1 MAYFDADK
9 QAWVNDYDANATPA
23 TGTTGG
29 VQGLTEPGNID
40 LSRRPVVRNPDGAI
54 STVRSIG
61 VNLDG
66 KEVLIP
72 TVAADGSRVLSDR
85 EAIQQFQK
93 TGQHLG
99 KFDTPDAST
108 AYAKNLHN
116 DQAKMYA
123 PTAQAGA
130 PNQIEQAAQMSD
142 NDLAL
147 LASIRRTPGAPGVT
161 QEQLQQQATQGTA
174 LPQAVSSTISGANEA
189 AYGDIQKI
197 EEARIEAAH
206 QQSIAEKLQANANLD
221 NAQAASIT
229 ARQNADAA
237 TAEQEK
243 REAEWQQK
251 WDQLQQQTSPENNQV
266 DPNRFFSRAGVLGSI
281 LAVVG
286 SIYEAKGAALG
297 HTQNPQT
304 VMRLIDNDIR
314 TQQLELMQKGQAANN
329 QLSRL
334 SQQWGSIDAGR
345 QALKVSQ
352 LQATEAELRNVAAQT
367 SDPARK
373 AQIDA
378 QTAALDAQTAAESAK
393 LKAIYG
399 GQQTATQQSAVV
411 YPRKATGGGTSVD
424 YGKYLANREKLAE
437 GDRAERKLNQEK
449 GGTGE
454 QSEAGRA
461 ERLGMRLAE
470 LQQVLAAA
478 DAYHESVGTKLNPK
492 TGEYEQADDHPLF
505 GPVDTTVNAMTPE
518 SWHADKAIT
527 AEAKLAIAKEAL
539 GRAASGAAISDAENA
554 NFQRQLAASSER
566 GSPKA
571 AQALRAALLTKIQTL
586 RAGAGQGATGI
597 YDRNVREEA
606 LRQRSIDSVQPYQ
619 PKVGK

>member
-1 MAYFDADK
+1 MTQVKQRTRRGNNMAYFDADK
-9 QAWVNDYDANATPA
+9 QAWANDYDANSTPA
-23 TGTTGG
+23 
-29 VQGLTEPGNID
+29 VA
-40 LSRRPVVRNPDGAI
+40 PVAPVAPPAAI
-54 STVRSIG
+54 SA
-61 VNLDG
+61 
-66 KEVLIP
+66 P
-72 TVAADGSRVLSDR
+72 
-85 EAIQQFQK
+85 
-93 TGQHLG
+93 
-99 KFDTPDAST
+99 
-108 AYAKNLHN
+108 
-116 DQAKMYA
+116 QA
-123 PTAQAGA
+123 PPVQAGA
-130 PNQIEQAAQMSD
+130 PNPIEQASQMSD

-147 LASIRRTPGAPGVT
+147 LASIRRSPGTPGVT
-161 QEQLQQQATQGTA
+161 QEQLQQQAAQGTA

-189 AYGDIQKI
+189 AYGDVQKI

-221 NAQAASIT
+221 NAQAASIA
-229 ARQNADAA
+229 ARQNAEAA
-237 TAEQEK
+237 TAEQAE
-243 REAEWQQK
+243 REAAWQQK
-251 WDQLQQQTSPENNQV
+251 WDQFQQQTSPENNKV

-314 TQQLELMQKGQAANN
+314 TQQLELMQKGQPANN

-352 LQATEAELRNVAAQT
+352 LQATEAEMRNVAAQT

-437 GDRAERKLNQEK
+437 GERAERKLNQEK
-449 GGTGE
+449 GGVGE
-454 QSEAGRA
+454 QSDAGRA
-461 ERLGMRLAE
+461 ERLGGKLAE
-470 LQQVLAAA
+470 LQQVMAAT
-478 DAYHESVGTKLNPK
+478 DNYYKSVGLEMNPK
-492 TGEYEQADDHPLF
+492 TGKYEQVGEHPLF
-505 GPVDTTVNAMTPE
+505 GAATSLGHSVTPE
-518 SWHADKAIT
+518 AWHSSEAQE
-527 AEAKLAIAKEAL
+527 AEARKRIAVEAY
-539 GRAASGAAISDAENA
+539 GRSQSGAAISDSELD
-554 NFQRQLAASSER
+554 NFGRQIAGTSGKGAAS
-566 GSPKA
+566 A
-571 AQALRAALLTKIQTL
+571 ANAFRETMLKKIQTL
-586 RAGAGQGATGI
+586 RAGAGPVATQK
-597 YDRNVREEA
+597 YDSQFRSENQ
-606 LRQRSIDSVQPYQ
+606 RQDAIDSVQPYQ